1 MMDDDRGVALLLI
14 TGTMGAGKSTVM
26 AEASDLLER
35 EGIEHAA
42 VDVDLLGLAY
52 VASTPTNH
60 DAMYANLECASA
72 APMRGSACSAFCLVR
87 SVESPRGARAVPPC
101 CFRGTGVVVC
111 RLAAS
116 MPTLLAR
123 VTRRETGI
131 LQAEYVARV
140 ETLNAILDRAGL
152 EDFTTV
158 NENRSVTEV
167 AHEMLVRAGWLAET
181 PV

>member
-1 MMDDDRGVALLLI
+1 MDDIRGAALLLI

-42 VDVDLLGLAY
+42 VDVDFLGLAY

-60 DAMYANLECASA
+60 DAMYANLECVCRNYARLGVRRFLLA
-72 APMRGSACSAFCLVR
+72 R
-87 SVESPRGARAVPPC
+87 SVETPEELERCRHGASADR
-101 CFRGTGVVVC
+101 VVIC
-111 RLAAS
+111 RLVAS

-140 ETLNAILDRAGL
+140 ETLNASLDRAGL

>member
-1 MMDDDRGVALLLI
+1 MDDSREVALLVI

-35 EGIEHAA
+35 EHIEHAA
-42 VDVDLLGLAY
+42 IDVDVLGLAY

-60 DAMYANLECASA
+60 EAMYANLDCICRNYA
-72 APMRGSACSAFCLVR
+72 RLGVRRFLLVR
-87 SVESPRGARAVPPC
+87 SVESREELERCRHAASAD
-101 CFRGTGVVVC
+101 TVVVC
-111 RLAAS
+111 RLIAS

-123 VTRRETGI
+123 VTRRETGV

-152 EDFTTV
+152 EDFTTL
-158 NENRSVTEV
+158 NEDRSVTEV
-167 AHEMLVRAGWLAET
+167 AHEMLLRAGWLSESG
-181 PV
+181 